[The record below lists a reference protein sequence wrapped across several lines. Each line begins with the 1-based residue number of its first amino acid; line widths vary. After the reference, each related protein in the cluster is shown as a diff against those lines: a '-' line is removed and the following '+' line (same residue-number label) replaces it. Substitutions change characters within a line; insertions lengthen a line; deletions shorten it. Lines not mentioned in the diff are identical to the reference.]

1 MRIHNPLFIKSKER
15 SLSNRQKKALA
26 DLEGLIK
33 SGTPQLTMS
42 EIATNLNVSL
52 RDLYEI
58 ASTKEELILLAVES
72 LLMKIGADKEKAIN
86 LTDSPIAKI
95 YLLMEQIEM
104 QREILLVSQKTFKRI
119 NGLKDFMD
127 SYENYYIEVIKKY
140 LEKAIISN
148 EIVSIDTSA
157 MAIIL
162 SGLSRDLDKKYL
174 KKEDKMI
181 PSNALHKIIEVIF
194 KGLKITE

>member
-1 MRIHNPLFIKSKER
+1 MIHNPLFIKSKER
-15 SLSNRQKKALA
+15 SLTNRQKKALA

>member
-1 MRIHNPLFIKSKER
+1 MIHNPLFIKSKER

-140 LEKAIISN
+140 LEKAIVSN

>member
-1 MRIHNPLFIKSKER
+1 MIHNPLFIKSKER
-15 SLSNRQKKALA
+15 SLTNRQKKALA

-86 LTDSPIAKI
+86 LSDSPIAKI

>member
-1 MRIHNPLFIKSKER
+1 MIHNPLFIKSKER
-15 SLSNRQKKALA
+15 SLTNRQKKALA

-104 QREILLVSQKTFKRI
+104 QREILLVSQKNFKRI
-119 NGLKDFMD
+119 NGLKDFID

>member
-1 MRIHNPLFIKSKER
+1 
-15 SLSNRQKKALA
+15 
-26 DLEGLIK
+26 
-33 SGTPQLTMS
+33 
-42 EIATNLNVSL
+42 
-52 RDLYEI
+52 
-58 ASTKEELILLAVES
+58 
-72 LLMKIGADKEKAIN
+72 
-86 LTDSPIAKI
+86 
-95 YLLMEQIEM
+95 M

>member
-1 MRIHNPLFIKSKER
+1 MIHNPLFIKSKER
-15 SLSNRQKKALA
+15 SLTNRQKKALA
-26 DLEGLIK
+26 DLEELIK

-58 ASTKEELILLAVES
+58 TSTKEELILLAVES

>member
-1 MRIHNPLFIKSKER
+1 MIHNPLIIKSTKR
-15 SLSNRQKKALA
+15 SLTNRQKKALA
-26 DLEGLIK
+26 DLEELIK
-33 SGTPQLTMS
+33 SGTPQITMS

-52 RDLYEI
+52 RDLYQI

-119 NGLKDFMD
+119 SGLKDFMD

>member
-1 MRIHNPLFIKSKER
+1 MIHNPLIIKSKER

>member
-1 MRIHNPLFIKSKER
+1 MIHNPLFIKSKER
-15 SLSNRQKKALA
+15 SLTNRQKKALA

-58 ASTKEELILLAVES
+58 ASTKEELILLSVES

-95 YLLMEQIEM
+95 YLLMEQI
-104 QREILLVSQKTFKRI
+104 
-119 NGLKDFMD
+119 
-127 SYENYYIEVIKKY
+127 
-140 LEKAIISN
+140 
-148 EIVSIDTSA
+148 
-157 MAIIL
+157 
-162 SGLSRDLDKKYL
+162 
-174 KKEDKMI
+174 
-181 PSNALHKIIEVIF
+181 
-194 KGLKITE
+194 

>member
-1 MRIHNPLFIKSKER
+1 MIHNPLFIKSKER
-15 SLSNRQKKALA
+15 SLTNRQKKALA

-42 EIATNLNVSL
+42 EIANNLNVSL

>member
-1 MRIHNPLFIKSKER
+1 
-15 SLSNRQKKALA
+15 
-26 DLEGLIK
+26 
-33 SGTPQLTMS
+33 
-42 EIATNLNVSL
+42 
-52 RDLYEI
+52 
-58 ASTKEELILLAVES
+58 
-72 LLMKIGADKEKAIN
+72 MKIGADKEKAIN

>member
-1 MRIHNPLFIKSKER
+1 
-15 SLSNRQKKALA
+15 
-26 DLEGLIK
+26 
-33 SGTPQLTMS
+33 
-42 EIATNLNVSL
+42 
-52 RDLYEI
+52 
-58 ASTKEELILLAVES
+58 
-72 LLMKIGADKEKAIN
+72 
-86 LTDSPIAKI
+86 
-95 YLLMEQIEM
+95 M

-127 SYENYYIEVIKKY
+127 LYENYYIEVIKKY

>member
-1 MRIHNPLFIKSKER
+1 
-15 SLSNRQKKALA
+15 
-26 DLEGLIK
+26 
-33 SGTPQLTMS
+33 
-42 EIATNLNVSL
+42 
-52 RDLYEI
+52 
-58 ASTKEELILLAVES
+58 
-72 LLMKIGADKEKAIN
+72 
-86 LTDSPIAKI
+86 
-95 YLLMEQIEM
+95 MEQIEM

>member
-1 MRIHNPLFIKSKER
+1 MIHNPLFIKSKER

-58 ASTKEELILLAVES
+58 ASTKEELILLAVEN

>member
-1 MRIHNPLFIKSKER
+1 MIHNPLFIKSKER

-174 KKEDKMI
+174 KKEGKMI

>member
-1 MRIHNPLFIKSKER
+1 MIHNPLFIKSKER

-194 KGLKITE
+194 KGLKVTE

>member
-1 MRIHNPLFIKSKER
+1 MIHNPLFIKSKER
-15 SLSNRQKKALA
+15 SLTNRQKKALA

-127 SYENYYIEVIKKY
+127 SYENYYVEVIKKY

>member
-1 MRIHNPLFIKSKER
+1 MIHNPLFIKSKER
-15 SLSNRQKKALA
+15 SLTNRQKKALA

-119 NGLKDFMD
+119 NGLKDFID
-127 SYENYYIEVIKKY
+127 TYENYYIEVIKKY

>member
-1 MRIHNPLFIKSKER
+1 MIHNPLFIKSKER

-58 ASTKEELILLAVES
+58 ASTKEELILLAVEN

-174 KKEDKMI
+174 KKEDKII

>member
-1 MRIHNPLFIKSKER
+1 MMIHNPLFIKSKER

>member
-1 MRIHNPLFIKSKER
+1 MIHNPLFIKSKER

-26 DLEGLIK
+26 DLERLIK

>member
-1 MRIHNPLFIKSKER
+1 MIHNPLFIKSKER

>member
-1 MRIHNPLFIKSKER
+1 MIHNLLFLKSKER
-15 SLSNRQKKALA
+15 SLTNRQKKALA

-52 RDLYEI
+52 RDLYDI

-119 NGLKDFMD
+119 NGLRDFMD

>member
-1 MRIHNPLFIKSKER
+1 MIHNPSFIKSKER
-15 SLSNRQKKALA
+15 SLTNRQKKALA

-127 SYENYYIEVIKKY
+127 SYENYYVEVIKKY

>member
-1 MRIHNPLFIKSKER
+1 MIHNLLFIKSKER
-15 SLSNRQKKALA
+15 SLTNRQKKALA

>member
-1 MRIHNPLFIKSKER
+1 MIHNPLFIKSKER
-15 SLSNRQKKALA
+15 SLTNRQKKALA

-58 ASTKEELILLAVES
+58 ASTKEELILLSVES

>member
-1 MRIHNPLFIKSKER
+1 MIHNPLFIKSKER

-86 LTDSPIAKI
+86 LTDSPLAKI

>member
-1 MRIHNPLFIKSKER
+1 MIHNPLFIKSKER
-15 SLSNRQKKALA
+15 SLTNRQKKALA

-119 NGLKDFMD
+119 NGLKDFID